1 MNIMTKRCRATLTSR
16 ASGLEK
22 QLQRLLDRI
31 SELTGFGG
39 DLRVVYRP
47 NGESGVLGEVRGNLI
62 YIYAADERE
71 ARYALI
77 HEYAEWL
84 LSQYLA
90 ACLTAREGLLT
101 RHFQAQ
107 KELIVDAIASLIE
120 KLLKLTLTHRERQG

>member
-1 MNIMTKRCRATLTSR
+1 MLT
-16 ASGLEK
+16 EED
-22 QLQRLLDRI
+22 LQKLLDEI
-31 SELTGFGG
+31 AKITGWGR

-47 NGESGVLGEVRGNLI
+47 RENPEVLGEVRGRLI
-62 YIYAADERE
+62 YIYASDPDE
-71 ARYALI
+71 AKYALI

-107 KELIVDAIASLIE
+107 KELIVDAIARTIE
-120 KLLKLTLTHRERQG
+120 EALKIRGPPNQKSIV